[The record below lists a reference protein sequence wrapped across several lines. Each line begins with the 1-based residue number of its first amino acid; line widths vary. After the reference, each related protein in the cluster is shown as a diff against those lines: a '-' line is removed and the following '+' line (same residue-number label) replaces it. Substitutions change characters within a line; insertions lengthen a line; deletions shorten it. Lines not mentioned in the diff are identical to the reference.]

1 MIVRISTGHF
11 DAARYEEVRKLLTEG
26 GDRLIPAIK
35 KLPGCL
41 HYYAA
46 VNKEAGKIVNVSV
59 WDTLE
64 HAQQMGSLQEMR
76 AEGLKMTALNVR
88 FDPIVNHET
97 TWTITP

>member
-11 DAARYEEVRKLLTEG
+11 DADKYEEVRKLLTEG
-26 GDRLIPAIK
+26 GARLIPAIQ
-35 KLPGCL
+35 KLAGCL

-46 VNKEAGKIVNVSV
+46 IDKEAGRSSTSSV

-64 HAQQMGSLQEMR
+64 HAKQMASLQEMR
-76 AEGLKMTALNVR
+76 AEGQKMTALNVR
-88 FDPIVNHET
+88 FDPIVNYET